1 MIERILERDRLIV
14 LGGVAGLA
22 GLAWLD
28 LWRRAS
34 GSGMGMGAEAAMPS
48 ATPWGLAELGA
59 AALMWAVMMA
69 AMMLPSAAPML
80 LLFLSVQ
87 RKRRAQGGVMTP
99 TSLVAL
105 GYLLVWLA
113 WSLLAAGLQGML
125 QALLLL
131 STHLATNSAFLGASF
146 FLLAGVYQFTPLKDT
161 CLVQCQSPLGFFL
174 TRWRE
179 GGWGALRMGLQ
190 HGAYCLGCC
199 WALMGLLF
207 VGGVMN
213 LLWVAAL
220 AGFILIEKAVARGP
234 WLSRLVGVGLTG
246 WGLFLVTS
254 ALAGRW

>member
-1 MIERILERDRLIV
+1 MIEQILERDRVIV

-22 GLAWLD
+22 ALAWLE

-34 GSGMGMGAEAAMPS
+34 ASGMGTGVEATMPS
-48 ATPWGLAELGA
+48 SIPWGVAALA
-59 AALMWAVMMA
+59 AAVLMWGVMMV

-80 LLFLSVQ
+80 LLFSSVQ
-87 RKRRAQGGVMTP
+87 RKRRVQGGIVTP
-99 TSLVAL
+99 ASLVAL

-113 WSLLAAGLQGML
+113 WSLLAAGLQWVL

-131 STHLATNSAFLGASF
+131 SPHLATSSAILGASF
-146 FLLAGVYQFTPLKDT
+146 LLLAGVYQFTPLKNT

-174 TRWRE
+174 ARWRE
-179 GGWGALRMGLQ
+179 GRWGALRMGLQ
-190 HGAYCLGCC
+190 HGVYCLGCC

-234 WLSRLVGVGLTG
+234 WLSRLAGIALIG
-246 WGLFLVTS
+246 WALYVLSST
-254 ALAGRW
+254 LAG